1 MQLPNFTA
9 SCNARADP
17 SHAEPSRTDPSL
29 PNPPHANLSHVDSS
43 RADPPCPRVTTSR
56 DELSR
61 KAVACQTIVAEPSC
75 TSRCLPSCCL
85 PSRRLPSRR
94 HRAVHDQ
101 RDGRSVQSRSQA
113 VITCLMATCWRPF
126 IALDACA
133 MAGQAS
139 RTVTVVCARKPT
151 VPPRGR
157 VVLALSAALQ
167 LSIHPQHERGNLPQS
182 RKSASNLRLR
192 GARLA
197 HKLSECVLPC
207 LRATCAPYPITLKL
221 RLHAVMQAATRIR
234 TMPLV
239 SSMSSSMSSSLDS
252 GLTVDGWPPNWA
264 PTPAQQPSSGLVRAS
279 VTALT
284 VALTGPSSKA
294 LTGCGL

>member
-61 KAVACQTIVAEPSC
+61 KAVACQTTVAEPSC
-75 TSRCLPSCCL
+75 TSRCLPSCCLPSCCL

-139 RTVTVVCARKPT
+139 RTVTVVCASKPT

-157 VVLALSAALQ
+157 GACSFSRASAV
-167 LSIHPQHERGNLPQS
+167 HPQHERGNLPQS

-221 RLHAVMQAATRIR
+221 RLHAVMQRHAF
-234 TMPLV
+234 
-239 SSMSSSMSSSLDS
+239 
-252 GLTVDGWPPNWA
+252 
-264 PTPAQQPSSGLVRAS
+264 
-279 VTALT
+279 AL
-284 VALTGPSSKA
+284 
-294 LTGCGL
+294 CHW